1 MEFAGRASAQ
11 LHEWYRSLTP
21 GGRLTAGLL
30 AAVIVLGLAYA
41 GTQRT
46 AAPEVDLM
54 RGVPVAAPHLPPM
67 EAAFAKANLT
77 GYEVRGNSIFVP
89 KGQEAAYMAALVKE
103 KALPS
108 NFDEQPDLAGDGS
121 FIETG
126 PQREDRNKRAKQR
139 DLSLAIGAMPGIERA
154 RVFYDVDNRPG
165 PFKEKLI
172 TATIIVKPAG
182 TSQLEESR
190 VLDIRNLVAGAIA
203 GLKPENVTVS
213 DLNGRTW
220 RGDWHKQNP
229 GAPNA
234 GSETATVTRT
244 DHRQMEEAA
253 KPKPASEPAAA
264 DFAHDA
270 WQWAAQSWRTLAVI
284 GATLL
289 GMLLLRSMV
298 RRPANVAKA
307 PVSSAETAANDAT
320 AVAGTGKVPPPH
332 WRRKSGI
339 DVTNLREELSALVQ
353 DDPETAARILRKWI
367 GQVS

>member
-1 MEFAGRASAQ
+1 MEFVGRASTQAI
-11 LHEWYRSLTP
+11 EWYRSLTP

-30 AAVIVLGLAYA
+30 AAVIVLGLVYA
-41 GTQRT
+41 GTHQT

-54 RGVPVAAPHLPPM
+54 RGVPVAAAQLPLM

-77 GYEVRGNSIFVP
+77 GYEVRGNAIFVP
-89 KGQEAAYMAALVKE
+89 KGQEATYRAALVKE
-103 KALPS
+103 KALPL
-108 NFDEQPDLAGDGS
+108 NFDEQPDLADEGS

-126 PQREDRNKRAKQR
+126 PRREERIKRAKQR

-172 TATIIVKPAG
+172 TATVIVKPAG
-182 TSQLEESR
+182 TGQLEESR

-213 DLNGRTW
+213 DLNYRTW
-220 RGDWHKQNP
+220 HGDWQKLSP
-229 GAPNA
+229 GAANA
-234 GSETATVTRT
+234 HSQAATMTRT
-244 DHRQMEEAA
+244 DLHPTEESV
-253 KPKPASEPAAA
+253 KPKPVAEPAAA
-264 DFAHDA
+264 DFARDA
-270 WQWAAQSWRTLAVI
+270 WQWAVQSWRTLAVI

-289 GMLLLRSMV
+289 GLLLLRSMV
-298 RRPANVAKA
+298 RRPAGVAATPISSTESA
-307 PVSSAETAANDAT
+307 PNDAA
-320 AVAGTGKVPPPH
+320 AVTGTGKVPPPH

-339 DVTNLREELSALVQ
+339 DATNLREELSALVQ